1 MNGSPK
7 DLHSGG
13 GQPPPRTL
21 QQLPDQDVPHTVSQP
36 DSVSS
41 HPLSGQTPK
50 LHLLTETFTSRERAL
65 GELVTSCVLALA
77 PGPLTRPRSQPVTNK
92 TATTPN
98 TRDQLKAAKRRAAV
112 VQVLRPAEALAS
124 GCWRTGWELVLPP
137 ESQTERGGKALQA

>member
-1 MNGSPK
+1 M
-7 DLHSGG
+7 
-13 GQPPPRTL
+13 
-21 QQLPDQDVPHTVSQP
+21 
-36 DSVSS
+36 
-41 HPLSGQTPK
+41 
-50 LHLLTETFTSRERAL
+50 
-65 GELVTSCVLALA
+65 TSCVLALA